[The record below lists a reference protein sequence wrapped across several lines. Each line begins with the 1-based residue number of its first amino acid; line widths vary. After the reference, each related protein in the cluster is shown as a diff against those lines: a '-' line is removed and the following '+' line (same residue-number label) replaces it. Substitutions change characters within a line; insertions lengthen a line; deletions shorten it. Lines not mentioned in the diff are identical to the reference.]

1 MTEGTDAGLRSR
13 GVFISY
19 RRGETSGQARAL
31 HELLSQRFGTSRV
44 FMDVDSIAPGA
55 DFVEKIEEAI
65 HSSGVALVLIG
76 RDWLSRGTDQH
87 LLDDPSDFIR
97 LETDTALRL
106 GVPVIPILVERAQMP
121 SAEELPES
129 LRPLTRRNALELEN
143 TRWEY
148 DVGRL
153 VRAVEQLVDPAPSPQ
168 PDPERWGTTPE
179 ATQEQ
184 IEPAKGSRRS
194 RKVLAA
200 GLGGLVIVV
209 ALVVF
214 LLRPPGP
221 GSVSAAQA
229 VAAVSPDRLAG
240 LVLESRFGSKDVPG
254 SMSALNPVLGS
265 VLTAGLLDSV
275 LVPFFGPASYLAVRY
290 LVFDGSGVASAFYAN
305 TNPLPDGY
313 GFTGSFRATGITD
326 PTRCDTG
333 HAEATATADARLDS
347 SCAALSANVVSFVE
361 VTSGTNSTVTDD
373 NLAMALTQD
382 AIRHL
387 SVVAGAAPKG
397 ALPPPPGSVPPR
409 VLSQR
414 ILSTPIGNVLPQGL
428 ELLSLRAYHVG
439 SGFPPGLVA
448 GSYVDAALKGDGH
461 RDSVFFYV
469 FETARQAQ
477 AFDTDLAPD
486 GYHTIGSINS
496 SGFSQQASCRALT
509 DSSPTSPSGYYVSG
523 CAVRWGD
530 VVVYSEAGPSQNP
543 TPDANP
549 LAVTL
554 ARMAVIELNRLD
566 SN

>member
-1 MTEGTDAGLRSR
+1 MTEGADAGLRSK

-19 RRGETSGQARAL
+19 RRGETTGQARAL
-31 HELLSQRFGTSRV
+31 HELLSQRFGARRV

-76 RDWLSRGTDQH
+76 RDWLSRGANQH

-129 LRPLTRRNALELEN
+129 LRPLTRRNGLELEN

-153 VRAVEQLVDPAPSPQ
+153 VRAVEQLVDPTPSPQ
-168 PDPERWGTTPE
+168 IKPVRAP
-179 ATQEQ
+179 
-184 IEPAKGSRRS
+184 RRS
-194 RKVLAA
+194 RKVFAV
-200 GLGGLVIVV
+200 GLGALVIVI

-254 SMSALNPVLGS
+254 SMSALSPALS
-265 VLTAGLLDSV
+265 PVLTAGLLDNV
-275 LVPFFGPASYLAVRY
+275 LVPVLGPASYLAVRY
-290 LVFDGSGVASAFYAN
+290 LVFDSSGAAGAFYAN
-305 TNPLPDGY
+305 TNPLPEGY
-313 GFTGSFRATGITD
+313 GFTGGFRAAGIAD

-333 HAEATATADARLDS
+333 HAEATATADASLDS

-373 NLAMALTQD
+373 NLAVALTQD

-387 SVVAGAAPKG
+387 SAVAGAAPAG
-397 ALPPPPGSVPPR
+397 AVPPPPGSVPPR
-409 VLSQR
+409 VLSRR
-414 ILSTPIGNVLPQGL
+414 ILSTPLGNVLPQGL

-439 SGFPPGLVA
+439 PGSPPGLVA

-469 FETARQAQ
+469 FDTARQAQ

-496 SGFSQQASCRALT
+496 SGFSQQTSCRALT
-509 DSSPTSPSGYYVSG
+509 DSSPTSPSGHYVSG

-530 VVVYSEAGPSQNP
+530 VVVYSEAGPSENP

-554 ARMAVIELNRLD
+554 ARMAVIVLNRLD